1 MQQKTIW
8 RAFFIT
14 GILIFS
20 TLLAMTGCKKD
31 VDKLKTVD
39 YIYKNT
45 SGKDLELFVYNSNQI
60 QIKSYKILNGE
71 QITSN
76 TSVDEALEA
85 FHYENDINMI
95 GDSVSIRFSDN
106 RCIGYT
112 KSTPDRIFDI
122 RKYDNYSADLISRDQ
137 FSLIYSIT
145 VDDYNSSIACGN

>member
-8 RAFFIT
+8 RTFLLI
-14 GILIFS
+14 GILTFS
-20 TLLAMTGCKKD
+20 TLLSMTSCKKE
-31 VDKLKTVD
+31 VEKLKTVD

-45 SGKDLELFVYNSNQI
+45 SGKDLELFVFNSSKI

-76 TSVDEALEA
+76 TSVDEAFEA

-95 GDSVSIRFSDN
+95 GDSVSIRFFDN
-106 RCIGYT
+106 RCIGYS
-112 KSTPDRIFDI
+112 KSVPDRIFDI
-122 RKYDNYSADLISRDQ
+122 RKYDNYGAELIARDQ

-145 VDDYNSSIACGN
+145 VEEYNSSVTCGE

>member
-20 TLLAMTGCKKD
+20 TLLSMTGCKKE

-76 TSVDEALEA
+76 TSVDEAFEA
-85 FHYENDINMI
+85 FHYEDDINLI
-95 GDSVSIRFSDN
+95 GDSVSIRFFDN
-106 RCIGYT
+106 RCIGYS
-112 KSTPDRIFDI
+112 KSVPDRIFDI